1 MTPRQRP
8 AYTLVEMLVTVAIIA
23 ILIGMMTVYLGGK
36 QGTKKGVESP
46 RGRARTVAC
55 QNNLNQLAMAMRM
68 AADTEEHAPQDIRAA
83 LKNGATEEMLRCP
96 ETHQP
101 YRYDPQAGTISC
113 VTPGHEGL
121 TVNINSGR

>member
-1 MTPRQRP
+1 MSARRP
-8 AYTLVEMLVTVAIIA
+8 AYTLIEMLVTLAIIVV
-23 ILIGMMTVYLGGK
+23 LISVTAVYLGGRR
-36 QGTKKGVESP
+36 GTKQGVESP

-68 AADTEEHAPQDIRAA
+68 AADSDEHAPQDIREA
-83 LKNGATEEMLRCP
+83 LKNGATEEMLRCA

-101 YRYDPQAGTISC
+101 YRYDPQAGTLSC

-121 TVNINSGR
+121 TVNINSNR